1 MGAGGSEEDWAG
13 VGWELLAAETQAQQ
27 GLNIQD
33 GAYRTHP
40 HISTLASTVVTLSTN
55 DC

>member
-33 GAYRTHP
+33 IQDTPPYLDPSKHGGHAQYK
-40 HISTLASTVVTLSTN
+40 
-55 DC
+55 